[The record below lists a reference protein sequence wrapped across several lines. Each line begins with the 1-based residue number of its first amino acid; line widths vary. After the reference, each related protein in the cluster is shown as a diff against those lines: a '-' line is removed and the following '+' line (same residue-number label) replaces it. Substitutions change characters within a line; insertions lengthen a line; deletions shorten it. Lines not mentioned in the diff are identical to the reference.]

1 MSTEP
6 ATSRTREFA
15 LGALETLP
23 LVVAAFPFGIVF
35 GAMAHGG
42 GLDFAVTLGMSAIV
56 FAGAS
61 QFIAITLLFA
71 ASAMP
76 VIVLTVFVVNLRQ
89 LLYSANLMHHVA
101 HWPQKWRIPLAF
113 WLTDETFAAVTDRIN
128 RHPGQPGLRW
138 FYLGSAVFMYSFWQ
152 ISTTLGY
159 LLGEQIPGLE
169 DWGLDIAM
177 VVAFVGIVVPALKH
191 RADWACAATAL
202 VSALLTHSWPYQSG
216 LLCSSLLAIG
226 VGMVLSR
233 EGNAGE

>member
-1 MSTEP
+1 MSTD
-6 ATSRTREFA
+6 ATTTRTGQFA

-23 LVVAAFPFGIVF
+23 LVIAAFPFGIVF

-42 GLDFAVTLGMSAIV
+42 GLDFAVALGMSAIV

-152 ISTTLGY
+152 LATGLGF
-159 LLGEQIPGLE
+159 LLGEQIPGLQG
-169 DWGLDIAM
+169 WGLDVAM
-177 VVAFVGIVVPALKH
+177 IVAFVGIVVPALKH
-191 RADWACAATAL
+191 RADWACAAVAFA
-202 VSALLTHSWPYQSG
+202 SALLTYSWPYQSG
-216 LLCSSLLAIG
+216 LLFSSLLAIG

-233 EGNAGE
+233 EGKAGE

>member
-1 MSTEP
+1 MSTV
-6 ATSRTREFA
+6 ASTTRSRQFA

-35 GAMAHGG
+35 GAMANSGD
-42 GLDFAVTLGMSAIV
+42 LSYAVTLGMSAIV

-71 ASAMP
+71 ASALP

-89 LLYSANLMHHVA
+89 MLYSANLMHHVEQ
-101 HWPQKWRIPLAF
+101 WPQRWRIPLAF

-138 FYLGSAVFMYSFWQ
+138 FYLGSALFMYLFWQ
-152 ISTTLGY
+152 ISTTLGF
-159 LLGEQIPGLE
+159 LLGERIPGLE
-169 DWGLDIAM
+169 NWGLDVAM
-177 VVAFVGIVVPALKH
+177 VVAFVGIVVPSLKH

-202 VSALLTHSWPYQSG
+202 ITALVTNSWPYQSG
-216 LLCSSLLAIG
+216 LLFSSLLAIA
-226 VGMVLSR
+226 VGMLVSR
-233 EGNAGE
+233 ASDTDA